1 MIFLQLALLMV
12 ASLALSQAVQGVRM
26 PGVLGALLAGVLV
39 TLLVF
44 PHLPANLPGPDLA
57 SVSPMLRM
65 AVLAIVLLRVGFSL
79 TPGDLRGAGG
89 LAVGL
94 GLVPML
100 GDALAAAGTGVV
112 LLGLPLSSAA
122 VLGFLVAAISPAI
135 VIPGLMELLERRTGA
150 ARRLPTALLVGA
162 PLDNIAAVLALG
174 VALDLALA
182 GDGAWV
188 QTLARLPLQTVGGV
202 AAGAVVGGLFA
213 RAVPESLGQGATG
226 TALLWALAVGLILF
240 CQRVGLSPV
249 LAVLALGFS
258 LPLWAPHRV
267 ASLSLGLAGV
277 WRWAQLLL
285 FGLIGAAVRL
295 RPLAQAGLSY
305 AAVILAGQAGR
316 AGGTLLITTGARLT
330 PRERFACVLAYLPK
344 ATIQAAFAGLPLA
357 RGLPHGEAILSIG
370 VLAIVLTAPLGT
382 FALHK
387 GAERLLPR

>member
-1 MIFLQLALLMV
+1 MIVLELALLMAAALV
-12 ASLALSQAVQGVRM
+12 LARAVQGVGL

-39 TLLVF
+39 SLLAF
-44 PHLPANLPGPDLA
+44 PHIPAGLPGPSLA
-57 SVSPMLRM
+57 LVSPLLRM
-65 AVLAIVLLRVGFSL
+65 AVLAVVLLRVGFSL
-79 TPGDLRGAGG
+79 TPRELRGAGG

-100 GDALAAAGTGVV
+100 GDALAAALAGA
-112 LLGLPLSSAA
+112 LLLDLSMGGAL

-135 VIPGLMELLERRTGA
+135 VIPGLMELLERRVGS

-182 GDGAWV
+182 GGGAWA
-188 QTLARLPLQTVGGV
+188 QTLARLPLQMGG
-202 AAGAVVGGLFA
+202 GVVGGAVTGWLFA
-213 RAVPESLGQGATG
+213 RLVPGSLGEAGPGA
-226 TALLWALAVGLILF
+226 AVLWALAVGLILL
-240 CQRVGLSPV
+240 CQALGLSPV

-258 LPLWAPHRV
+258 LQLWAPQRV
-267 ASLSLGLAGV
+267 ARLSLGLAGV

-295 RPLAQAGLSY
+295 QPLARAGLSY

-316 AGGTLLITTGARLT
+316 AAGATLVTAGARLS
-330 PRERFACVLAYLPK
+330 PRERLACVLAYLPK

-357 RGLPHGEAILSIG
+357 RGLPHGEAMLTIA
-370 VLAIVLTAPLGT
+370 VLAIVITAPLGT
-382 FALHK
+382 VALHK
-387 GAERLLPR
+387 GVERLLP